1 MKSTST
7 LRRHFKASRTTYA
20 NAILIAGIA
29 IATTA
34 AQAQISDDVVRVGIM
49 GDMSGPYSGNGGP
62 GSVLAAR
69 MAIEDFGGKVNGKTI
84 DLVIS
89 DDQNKPDVGL
99 NAARK
104 WLDSDKVDAIIG
116 GSGSAIALGIQ
127 TLMKEKQKPY
137 LIAGTVTSD
146 LTGKACSPMSIQF
159 LVDSYALPKA
169 GVQGLLSRGIKTFFF
184 VTVDYAFGAA
194 LQSEATKFIEAG
206 GGKVVGSVKHPLGAT
221 DFSSY
226 ILQAQASGA
235 KGIVVLNAGADV
247 ANALKQASEFKIAK
261 GGQAVSVFGM
271 TINSVT
277 AMGQDV
283 AAGLN
288 ITVPSYWDKDDESRA
303 WSKRFMDRNNG
314 VVPTYIMQGVYSAMT
329 HYLKGV
335 QAAGSD
341 TGPAVIAKMKG
352 TRINDAFMKNI
363 AIREDGQVMRP
374 VYPVEVK
381 PASAS
386 KSKYDYYTLGAA
398 IPADQI
404 FRPMSEGGCDF
415 VKK

>member
-1 MKSTST
+1 MTHSTTFTFSLRATMAAVAAT
-7 LRRHFKASRTTYA
+7 LALA
-20 NAILIAGIA
+20 AG
-29 IATTA
+29 T
-34 AQAQISDDVVRVGIM
+34 AQAQISDDVVRIGVM

-69 MAIEDFGGKVNGKTI
+69 MAIEDFGGKVNGKAI
-84 DLVIS
+84 ELLSV

-104 WLDSDKVDAIIG
+104 WLDTEKVDTIVG
-116 GSGSAIALGIQ
+116 GSASSIALGVQ

-137 LIAGTVTSD
+137 LIAGSVSSD
-146 LTGKACSPMSIQF
+146 LTGKACSPMGMQF
-159 LVDSYALPKA
+159 LVDTYALPKA
-169 GVQGLLSRGIKTFFF
+169 GVQLLINKGIKDFYF

-194 LQSEATKFIEAG
+194 LQAEATRFIEAA

-226 ILQAQASGA
+226 LLQAQSSGA
-235 KGIVVLNAGADV
+235 KAIVILNAGLDLS
-247 ANALKQASEFKIAK
+247 NALKQAAEFRIAK

-271 TINSVT
+271 TINSVA
-277 AMGQDV
+277 AMGQAT

-288 ITVPSYWDKDDESRA
+288 ITVPFYWDHDDASRA

-314 VVPTYIMQGVYSAMT
+314 VVPTYIMAGVYSAVT
-329 HYLKGV
+329 HYLKAV
-335 QAAGSD
+335 QSSGTDA
-341 TGPAVIAKMKG
+341 GPAVVAKMKA
-352 TRINDAFMKNI
+352 TPVNDFMSKDVK
-363 AIREDGQVMRP
+363 IREDGQVMRP
-374 VYPVEVK
+374 VYAVEVK
-381 PASAS
+381 APAQS
-386 KSKYDYYTLGAA
+386 KSKYDFYTIGGT
-398 IPADQI
+398 IPAEQI